1 MNSTKS
7 FEDLVNIGMERLEQ
21 HHSGTETVPMRVE
34 PQPLGF
40 FSSGRRWTLENF
52 VENNEDFLDRALK
65 NDAITSEA
73 FEINLDSL
81 TLHLT
86 DQDTV
91 LDNFDHMTKASDNIS
106 VKIHDQ
112 GEWVTGDEHGLKWQF
127 SDLYFPKLVGKDR
140 TYSKENSV
148 FFFVTDANDP
158 AYWQLVIIA

>member
-7 FEDLVNIGMERLEQ
+7 FEDLVNLGMERLEQ
-21 HHSGTETVPMRVE
+21 HHSGTETTPMVTMSRNG
-34 PQPLGF
+34 QR
-40 FSSGRRWTLENF
+40 GRRLDEF

-65 NDAITSEA
+65 NDFIASKA
-73 FEINLDSL
+73 FEINLGSL

>member
-21 HHSGTETVPMRVE
+21 HHRGAETTPMVTMSRNG
-34 PQPLGF
+34 QR
-40 FSSGRRWTLENF
+40 GRRLDEF

-65 NDAITSEA
+65 NDFISSKA
-73 FEINLDSL
+73 FEINLGSL

-106 VKIHDQ
+106 VKILDQ

-148 FFFVTDANDP
+148 FFHVTDANDP

>member
-7 FEDLVNIGMERLEQ
+7 FEDLVNMV
-21 HHSGTETVPMRVE
+21 TVPRD
-34 PQPLGF
+34 P
-40 FSSGRRWTLENF
+40 RRLDEF
-52 VENNEDFLDRALK
+52 IVDNEAFLDRALQ
-65 NDAITSEA
+65 NDAIASED
-73 FEINLDSL
+73 FEICLGSL

-106 VKIHDQ
+106 VKILDQ

-127 SDLYFPKLVGKDR
+127 SDLYFPKLVGTER

-148 FFFVTDANDP
+148 FFHVTDAKDP
-158 AYWQLVIIA
+158 AYWCLVIIA